1 MKGARLQLSV
11 GLLVLVGTA
20 LLVAF
25 VLFLT
30 GNRLHAASV
39 FETYVRES
47 VQGLEV
53 GASVRYRGVA
63 VGRVTQ
69 VGLVQNEYPPEGA
82 ARFNPVFQQVVVRFA
97 IETAVTERGVSL
109 EEAVRNGLRA
119 RLASQGITGIVY
131 VELDFLDPDRF
142 PVAELPWTPAN
153 GVIPSVPSTVAQ
165 VQNAAESLLRRLE
178 DVDFGGLVAGISG
191 LVGAVRDLAGGGP
204 GGGTE
209 GGGDL
214 AALLAEARGTATAI
228 RRIAEGTDV
237 QPAIEELRAAA
248 AALRGLAES
257 RELRQAVAASGQ
269 AAAEFRV
276 AAQRLPQVIAALEVT
291 LRGAESTLRSAR
303 GATTDVQAELAPILR
318 DLRATAANLR
328 DTTEM
333 VRRSPGAAIFGAP
346 PPPPEARR

>member
-1 MKGARLQLSV
+1 MKGAARLQLSV
-11 GLLVLVGTA
+11 GALVLVGAA

-30 GNRLHAASV
+30 GDRLRAATV

-63 VGRVTQ
+63 VGRVTEIN
-69 VGLVQNEYPPEGA
+69 LVQNAYPPGGA
-82 ARFNPVFQQVVVRFA
+82 DRRFSPVFQQVVVRFA
-97 IETAVTERGVSL
+97 IDTAVTERGVTL
-109 EEAVRNGLRA
+109 EEAVREGLRA

-131 VELDFLDPDRF
+131 LELDFLDPDRF
-142 PVAELPWTPAN
+142 PAPQLPWTPAN

-178 DVDFGGLVAGISG
+178 EVDLAGLVAGVSG
-191 LVGAVRDLAGGGP
+191 LVGALRDQAGGG
-204 GGGTE
+204 E

-214 AALLAEARGTATAI
+214 AGLLAEARATAAAF
-228 RRIAEGTDV
+228 RRVAEGTNV
-237 QPAIEELRAAA
+237 QPAVEELRGAA

-269 AAAEFRV
+269 AAAEFRQ
-276 AAQRLPQVIAALEVT
+276 ASQRLPQVIAALEVT

-328 DTTEM
+328 DTTEL
-333 VRRSPGAAIFGAP
+333 VRRSPGAALFGAP
-346 PPPPEARR
+346 PPPPADAPRR

>member
-11 GLLVLVGTA
+11 GLLVLVGAA

-30 GNRLHAASV
+30 GDRLRSASV

-69 VGLVQNEYPPEGA
+69 IGLVQNEYPPEGA

-97 IETAVTERGVSL
+97 LETAVTQRGVSL
-109 EEAVRNGLRA
+109 EEAVRNGLRV

-131 VELDFLDPDRF
+131 LELDFLDPDRF
-142 PVAELPWTPAN
+142 PVAQLPWAPAN

-165 VQNAAESLLRRLE
+165 VQTAAESLLRRLE
-178 DVDFGGLVAGISG
+178 EVDFAGLVQG
-191 LVGAVRDLAGGGP
+191 LTSVVASFRDQSAD
-204 GGGTE
+204 
-209 GGGDL
+209 GGDL
-214 AALLAEARGTATAI
+214 SGLLAEARGTAAAL
-228 RRIAEGTDV
+228 RRAAEGTNV

-269 AAAEFRV
+269 AAAEFRQ

-291 LRGAESTLRSAR
+291 LRGADATLRSAR

-318 DLRATAANLR
+318 DLRATAANMR
-328 DTTEM
+328 DTTEL

-346 PPPPEARR
+346 PPPADAPRR

>member
-1 MKGARLQLSV
+1 MKGAKLQLSV
-11 GLLVLVGTA
+11 GLLVLVGAA

-30 GNRLHAASV
+30 GDRLRAATV

-63 VGRVTQ
+63 VGRVTEIN
-69 VGLVQNEYPPEGA
+69 LVQNVYPPAGDR
-82 ARFNPVFQQVVVRFA
+82 RFSPLYQQVIVRFA
-97 IETAVTERGVSL
+97 LDTAVTERGITL
-109 EEAVRNGLRA
+109 EEAVRAGLRA

-131 VELDFLDPDRF
+131 LELDFLDADRY
-142 PVAELPWTPAN
+142 AATALPWTPEN

-165 VQNAAESLLRRLE
+165 VQSAAESLLRRLE
-178 DVDFGGLVAGISG
+178 EVDFAGLVQG
-191 LVGAVRDLAGGGP
+191 LSAVFASFREQTGD
-204 GGGTE
+204 
-209 GGGDL
+209 GGDL
-214 AALLAEARGTATAI
+214 AGLLAEARGTAAAV
-228 RRIAEGTDV
+228 RRIAEGTNA
-237 QPAIEELRAAA
+237 QPAIEELRGAA
-248 AALRGLAES
+248 AALRALAES

-269 AAAEFRV
+269 AAAEFRQ
-276 AAQRLPQVIAALEVT
+276 AATRLPQVIQSLEAT

-328 DTTEM
+328 DTTEL

-346 PPPPEARR
+346 PPPPAEARR